1 MRASR
6 YTAHY
11 RTIQPASTRDFQR
24 PRAVSCE
31 RLVHWAEFVDRGRG
45 LSEVMVHSA
54 QWQMR
59 QKISWFRRFVLQ
71 FAKDRVDDRARG
83 D

>member
-1 MRASR
+1 
-6 YTAHY
+6 
-11 RTIQPASTRDFQR
+11 
-24 PRAVSCE
+24 
-31 RLVHWAEFVDRGRG
+31 
-45 LSEVMVHSA
+45 MVHSA